1 MAVQFL
7 NLSALLYVGFRLAPF
22 ILVSFFVIS
31 SVFNSDIRGIIFLG
45 LMLMNCFITIA
56 IGNTIG
62 PYLGGNDYAEM
73 NGVCLTMN
81 LTDTGPLSKY
91 LPLSINIFTFTLA
104 YLAQIIYS
112 RKNINRNIPVVIIF
126 SIIILAQ
133 LFWLILNRCTT
144 ATCAVM
150 SMGIGFFLGGLFS
163 YIIDVNNLADLQYF
177 TGLYDQDVCKRSDT
191 TFSCTTQ
198 YVMTGV

>member
-45 LMLMNCFITIA
+45 LMLLNCFMTIA
-56 IGNTIG
+56 IGNAIG
-62 PYLGGNDYAEM
+62 PYLGGNEYEDME
-73 NGVCLTMN
+73 GVCLTMN

-104 YLAQIIYS
+104 YLAQIIQS
-112 RKNINRNIPVVIIF
+112 HNKINRNIPVIIIF
-126 SIIILAQ
+126 SIVILAQ
-133 LFWLILNRCTT
+133 FFWLILNRCTRPLL
-144 ATCAVM
+144 AVM
-150 SMGIGFFLGGLFS
+150 SIALGFGFGWLFS
-163 YIIDVNNLADLQYF
+163 YIIDINNLADLQYF
-177 TGLYDQDVCKRSDT
+177 TGLYDQDVCSRSDT

-198 YVMTGV
+198 YVMSI

>member
-31 SVFNSDIRGIIFLG
+31 SLFNSDIRGIIFLG
-45 LMLMNCFITIA
+45 LMLLNCFITISF
-56 IGNTIG
+56 GNAIG
-62 PYLGGNDYAEM
+62 PYVGGNEYEDM

-91 LPLSINIFTFTLA
+91 FPLSINIFAFTLA
-104 YLAQIIYS
+104 YLAQIIQS
-112 RKNINRNIPVVIIF
+112 HKLINRNIPVIIMFSLVIV
-126 SIIILAQ
+126 AQ
-133 LFWLILNRCTT
+133 FFWLILNNCTRPHL
-144 ATCAVM
+144 AFM
-150 SMGIGFFLGGLFS
+150 SLAFGFGFGWLFS
-163 YIIDVNNLADLQYF
+163 YIIDINKLADLQYF
-177 TGLYDQDVCKRSDT
+177 TGLYDQDVCTRSDT

-198 YVMTGV
+198 YVMSV

>member
-31 SVFNSDIRGIIFLG
+31 SMFNSDIRGIIFLG
-45 LMLMNCFITIA
+45 LMLLNCFITIS
-56 IGNTIG
+56 IGNMIG
-62 PYLGGNDYAEM
+62 PYLGTSDNTDM

-104 YLAQIIYS
+104 YLAQIINS
-112 RKNINRNIPVVIIF
+112 KKNINRNIPVVVIF
-126 SIIILAQ
+126 SLVIFVQ
-133 LFWLILNRCTT
+133 FFWLILNRCTR
-144 ATCAVM
+144 AHFAFI
-150 SMGIGFFLGGLFS
+150 SIALGFGLGWLFS
-163 YIIDVNNLADLQYF
+163 YIIDVNNLVDLQYF
-177 TGLYDQDVCKRSDT
+177 TGLYNKDVCTRSDS

-198 YVMTGV
+198 YVMSV